1 MNGHSSEQAMSIRQ
15 AAQWIAN
22 HTGAPAPHSSTVNRW
37 VVSGVRG
44 VRLQARRVG
53 AKFWTSP
60 SDVAQ
65 FLDELNAR
73 PDSECTS
80 GSANSQPT
88 FQQAVRQRQVEAACA
103 RLDGLC
109 AGFDG
114 FASETKDDQTVRT
127 VPVGETSFLPTGAIG
142 GPVCGTMVE

>member
-22 HTGAPAPHSSTVNRW
+22 YTGAPAPNSTTVNRW
-37 VVSGVRG
+37 VVHGVRG

-60 SDVAQ
+60 SDVAR

-73 PDSECTS
+73 RGSECTS
-80 GSANSQPT
+80 GVANSQT
-88 FQQAVRQRQVEAACA
+88 AFQQAVRQKQVDAACA
-103 RLDGLC
+103 RLDSIC
-109 AGFDG
+109 AGF
-114 FASETKDDQTVRT
+114 
-127 VPVGETSFLPTGAIG
+127 VG
-142 GPVCGTMVE
+142 

>member
-22 HTGAPAPHSSTVNRW
+22 YTGAPAPNSTTVNRW
-37 VVSGVRG
+37 VVHGVRG
-44 VRLQARRVG
+44 VRLQAKRVG
-53 AKFWTSP
+53 ARFWTSP
-60 SDVAQ
+60 SDVAR

-73 PDSECTS
+73 PGSECTS

-88 FQQAVRQRQVEAACA
+88 FQQSVRQRQVEAACA

-114 FASETKDDQTVRT
+114 FANETKDDQMVRT
-127 VPVGETSFLPTGAIG
+127 VPVGETSFRPTGAIG
-142 GPVCGTMVE
+142 GLLG

>member
-15 AAQWIAN
+15 AAQWIAS
-22 HTGAPAPHSSTVNRW
+22 HTGAAPPNPSTVNRW

-60 SDVAQ
+60 SDVAR
-65 FLDELNAR
+65 FLDELNAS
-73 PDSECTS
+73 PGSESTS
-80 GSANSQPT
+80 GTADSQPT
-88 FQQAVRQRQVEAACA
+88 FQQSVRQRQVEAACA

-114 FASETKDDQTVRT
+114 FANETKDDQAVRT
-127 VPVGETSFLPTGAIG
+127 VPVEEKIFRPTGAIG
-142 GPVCGTMVE
+142 GLLG